1 MMFSDI
7 YITASDS
14 DEAKRI
20 ARAVIEEK
28 LGACANM
35 YPITSIYRWHGT
47 IEEESEYALVIKTKT
62 DLVEKLTARVRELH
76 SYETPCILS
85 FTIDAGDQSYL
96 NWVDQETL

>member
-20 ARAVIEEK
+20 ARTVIEEK

-85 FTIDAGDQSYL
+85 FTIDAGDHSYL